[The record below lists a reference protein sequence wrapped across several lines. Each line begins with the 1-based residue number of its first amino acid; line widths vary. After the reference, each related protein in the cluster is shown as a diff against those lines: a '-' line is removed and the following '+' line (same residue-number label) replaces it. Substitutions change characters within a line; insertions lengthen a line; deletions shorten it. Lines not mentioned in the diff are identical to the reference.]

1 MLPVEDRLAITE
13 LFARMAYY
21 YDEGHLDALEASFA
35 KNAVMSMQICGGD
48 IVGPFEGRENI
59 MVLYRNAK
67 SNQNDVIKI
76 IGKPH
81 TVSLKDENTWI
92 YFERAIGKGK
102 ILKLGQ
108 NVLRSNNIL
117 ELKFN
122 KYGILSAKQLFKKED
137 MNRVKYSTKITKNE
151 VSQRGFVDKFLS
163 SIRQKMYGKKKF

>member
-1 MLPVEDRLAITE
+1 MFFIFSKHIKIFI
-13 LFARMAYY
+13 LF
-21 YDEGHLDALEASFA
+21 LFLFTLENCQLKDTKKSHGINFLE
-35 KNAVMSMQICGGD
+35 N
-48 IVGPFEGRENI
+48 REK
-59 MVLYRNAK
+59 VLVVNK

-81 TVSLKDENTWI
+81 TVSIKDENTWI